1 MGAKKIS
8 DQEFIDLWNEH
19 QSITKI
25 AAVTGMD
32 LRGLKR
38 RRNSLEIEKNIK
50 LRQIHID
57 AHAIERKIDLGI
69 KNGTVIVFSDAHF
82 WPGIRSTAFKGLLY
96 AIGVYAPTAVIAN
109 GDIFDGASISRHAR
123 IGWDKSPS
131 VIEELKAC
139 QACMSEIEE
148 VAKAARHNVRL
159 LWPLG
164 NHDARFETFLAA
176 NAPQFEHTTGFKLSD
191 HFQKWKKCWSV
202 WLNEKVVV
210 KHRNKGGIHATHNN
224 TVQSGVTMVTGHL
237 HSLKVTPYVDYNGVR
252 YGVDTGTLADIY
264 GPQFENYLEQNPV
277 NWRSGF
283 AILTFVNG
291 VLLMP
296 ELVMVHTQ
304 DTIQFRG
311 EVIDVGDY

>member
-38 RRNSLEIEKNIK
+38 RRNSLEIAKNIK

-291 VLLMP
+291 VLLIP

>member
-38 RRNSLEIEKNIK
+38 RRNSLEIAKNIK

-131 VIEELKAC
+131 IIEELKAC

-291 VLLMP
+291 VLLIP